1 MSFTQF
7 IEHTYLTAD
16 AINKQEIF

>member
-16 AINKQEIF
+16 AINKQEIL

>member
-7 IEHTYLTAD
+7 IERTYLTAD
-16 AINKQEIF
+16 AINKQEIL